1 MKAIM
6 LMFDSLNRRLLPNYG
21 NDWTHTPN
29 FRRLGERTA
38 TFDRCFVGSM
48 PCMPARRELHTG
60 RYNFLHRCWGPVEP
74 YDDSMPEMLK
84 NAGVYTHL
92 VTDHAHYWEDG
103 GATFHERYSSFEFVR
118 GQEGDAYLGQIKD
131 PYMPPSV
138 KMPGSMG
145 GRNLSKYTREDWV
158 NRAQIHEEED
168 FPIAKTFH
176 KGLAF
181 MERNAD
187 QDNWFLQI
195 ETFDPHE
202 PFHSPQKYK
211 DYYKEMDN
219 YHGLHFDWPPYTQVT
234 QTPEEVQHCRYE
246 YAALLSMCDE
256 YLGRFLDKMDELD
269 LWKDTLLI
277 VNTDHGFLLGEHGWW
292 AKCVSPFYNEV
303 AHIPM
308 FIWDP
313 RSKVQG
319 ERRNSLVQNIDM
331 APTLLSYFGLEPT
344 VDMMGHDLAKTVA
357 SDTPVRDACLF
368 GIHGGHVN
376 VTDGRY
382 VYMKGWVEG
391 GEQYNYNYTLVPMH
405 IRTRFSVE
413 ELRQAKLVDGFSFT
427 KGCPVLKVPG
437 TGTGSK
443 PKNRETL
450 LFDLQ
455 DDPEEL
461 RPIQNEAIEK
471 RMTSLMVDLMKAND
485 APEEQYDRLGLR

>member
-6 LMFDSLNRRLLPNYG
+6 VMFDSLNRRLLPNYG
-21 NDWTHTPN
+21 CDWTHAPN
-29 FRRLGERTA
+29 FQRLSERMV
-38 TFDRCFVGSM
+38 TFDNCFVGSM

-74 YDDSMPEMLK
+74 FDDSMPEMLK

-92 VTDHAHYWEDG
+92 ITDHAHYWEDG

-118 GQEGDAYLGQIKD
+118 GQEGDAYLGQIRD
-131 PYMPPSV
+131 PYIPPSV
-138 KMPGSMG
+138 EMPGKMG
-145 GRNLSKYTREDWV
+145 GRNLSKYTREDWI
-158 NRAQIHEEED
+158 NRAQIHQEED
-168 FPIAKTFH
+168 FPMVKTFT
-176 KGLAF
+176 KGIEFL
-181 MERNAD
+181 ERNAD
-187 QDNWFLQI
+187 QDNWFLQL

-211 DYYKEMDN
+211 DYYPHE
-219 YHGLHFDWPPYTQVT
+219 YHGKHFDWPPYTRVQ
-234 QTPEEVQHCRYE
+234 QTPEEVEHCRYE

-269 LWKDTLLI
+269 LWKDTLVI

-313 RSKVQG
+313 RSKKQG
-319 ERRNSLVQNIDM
+319 ERRKSLVQNIDM
-331 APTLLSYFGLEPT
+331 APTLLSYFGLTPT
-344 VDMMGHDLAKTVA
+344 EDMQGHDLAETVER
-357 SDTPVRDACLF
+357 DTPVREAALF

-376 VTDGRY
+376 CTDGRY
-382 VYMKGWVEG
+382 VYMRGWVEG
-391 GEQYNYNYTLVPMH
+391 GEQLNANYTLVPMH

-427 KGCPVLKVPG
+427 KGCPVLRVPG

-443 PKNRETL
+443 PQSGETL
-450 LFDLQ
+450 LFDLDTDYAQ
-455 DDPEEL
+455 EHPLQDPE
-461 RPIQNEAIEK
+461 AEK
-471 RMTSLMVDLMKAND
+471 RMIGLLVKQMKEND
-485 APEEQYDRLGLR
+485 APQEQYQRLGLEE

>member
-21 NDWTHTPN
+21 CDWTHTPN
-29 FRRLGERTA
+29 FRRLGEKTA

-187 QDNWFLQI
+187 QDI
-195 ETFDPHE
+195 G
-202 PFHSPQKYK
+202 S
-211 DYYKEMDN
+211 
-219 YHGLHFDWPPYTQVT
+219 
-234 QTPEEVQHCRYE
+234 CR
-246 YAALLSMCDE
+246 S
-256 YLGRFLDKMDELD
+256 R
-269 LWKDTLLI
+269 LLI
-277 VNTDHGFLLGEHGWW
+277 
-292 AKCVSPFYNEV
+292 
-303 AHIPM
+303 
-308 FIWDP
+308 
-313 RSKVQG
+313 R
-319 ERRNSLVQNIDM
+319 
-331 APTLLSYFGLEPT
+331 
-344 VDMMGHDLAKTVA
+344 
-357 SDTPVRDACLF
+357 
-368 GIHGGHVN
+368 
-376 VTDGRY
+376 
-382 VYMKGWVEG
+382 
-391 GEQYNYNYTLVPMH
+391 
-405 IRTRFSVE
+405 
-413 ELRQAKLVDGFSFT
+413 
-427 KGCPVLKVPG
+427 
-437 TGTGSK
+437 
-443 PKNRETL
+443 
-450 LFDLQ
+450 
-455 DDPEEL
+455 
-461 RPIQNEAIEK
+461 
-471 RMTSLMVDLMKAND
+471 TSLSI
-485 APEEQYDRLGLR
+485 LRRSIRITTRRWIIITDCTLTGRPTRR